1 MSKIFYLFS
10 NELRKSKYDYLFV
23 IIAQLILWTGSSIV
37 SIIKYSNQFSS
48 LNSVSNIIDIIN
60 FETMGFSV
68 FIVSF
73 LYTIFI
79 WIREFNLKKKSI
91 YTIMMIPEK
100 RSNIYFV
107 KVLNALTMYY
117 TNIILFTLFMV
128 CLIFIISIS
137 LGTGLNVNP
146 FEEIIYAFVFK
157 NTILAVSP
165 LTVFVPLTFMD
176 LIITDIFVAISN
188 IALISLAYLMN
199 IFFMKKN
206 RLLRLG
212 TIIITIIFFLMILFV
227 TIFIPNKYALLISL
241 ISIIIASLG
250 SIYILKN
257 IEM

>member
-128 CLIFIISIS
+128 CLIFIISTS

-146 FEEIIYAFVFK
+146 FEEIIYTFTYIV
-157 NTILAVSP
+157 P

>member
-37 SIIKYSNQFSS
+37 SIMKYSNQFSS
-48 LNSVSNIIDIIN
+48 LNSVSNIIDIIS
-60 FETMGFSV
+60 FGLMGFSV

-117 TNIILFTLFMV
+117 TNIILFILFMI

-146 FEEIIYAFVFK
+146 FEEIIYTFTYIA
-157 NTILAVSP
+157 P

-227 TIFIPNKYALLISL
+227 TIFIHNKYALLISL